1 MVILDVEPK
10 TDQPEKEPE
19 EGDERER
26 EMREENGTREIDW
39 DEERVTATAKER
51 EGERKGEGYAL
62 PFQMGGHVLHILVA
76 SWEIKTDTQRRTHA

>member
-39 DEERVTATAKER
+39 DEERVTATA
-51 EGERKGEGYAL
+51 
-62 PFQMGGHVLHILVA
+62 
-76 SWEIKTDTQRRTHA
+76 